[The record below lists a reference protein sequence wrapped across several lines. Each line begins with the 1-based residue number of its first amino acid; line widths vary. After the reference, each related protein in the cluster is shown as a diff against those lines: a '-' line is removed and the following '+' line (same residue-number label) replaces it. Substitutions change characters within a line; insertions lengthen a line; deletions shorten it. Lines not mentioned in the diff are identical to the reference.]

1 MLAFA
6 VTVPQSSSISIPRPL
21 PRHFM
26 WSSSGVELSY
36 ACAYAGT
43 IVMGV
48 GEAEDAR
55 LDAPDALEAADVPL
69 VCLASPP

>member
-1 MLAFA
+1 
-6 VTVPQSSSISIPRPL
+6 
-21 PRHFM
+21 M

-36 ACAYAGT
+36 ACAYVGMIA
-43 IVMGV
+43 MGL

-55 LDAPDALEAADVPL
+55 LDAPDALALEAADVPL

>member
-1 MLAFA
+1 
-6 VTVPQSSSISIPRPL
+6 
-21 PRHFM
+21 M